1 MYQYK
6 TKPYEHQRTAL
17 NKGGLLQNFAYF
29 MEMGTGKTKVAIDNA
44 TYLYQQKEIKEVIVI
59 APNSVY
65 RNWLAEIM
73 THSPIKPYSWVWKL
87 DKQKDLDRASK
98 SNALIYLL
106 FNVEAMSH
114 RSGWKWLEN
123 RLKLNGPKTLL
134 ILDESTTIKNPGAIR
149 TKHLCRLGRLAKY
162 RRILTG
168 SPVTKSPLDLFTQ
181 CGFLSKELLG
191 FESYYTFR
199 ARYAVMQQIQM
210 GGRQILLPKYYTNL
224 DELETR
230 LKTFSFRVTKDECL
244 DLPPKVYVQRQVS
257 LNIEQQG
264 VYDDLRKKARA
275 VIEDDT
281 VSFANKLTEI
291 LRLHQVCNGFLKTD
305 SGQYYGFKHNP
316 KLTELLRILD
326 EVTGK
331 SIIWVTYV
339 YNIEEIKSRL
349 KAVYGKDSVVSIY
362 GKDSV
367 EDRKRSVEAF
377 QSDGRCRFLIGN
389 PSVGGYGLTLTAAR
403 NVIYFSNSYNL
414 EVRKQSEDRAH
425 RIGQKHKVT
434 YIDIQVPNSI
444 DTMIISSLKRKIQ
457 LSAATLGEEAKK
469 WL

>member
-331 SIIWVTYV
+331 SIIWV
-339 YNIEEIKSRL
+339 NI
-349 KAVYGKDSVVSIY
+349 
-362 GKDSV
+362 
-367 EDRKRSVEAF
+367 
-377 QSDGRCRFLIGN
+377 
-389 PSVGGYGLTLTAAR
+389 
-403 NVIYFSNSYNL
+403 
-414 EVRKQSEDRAH
+414 RA
-425 RIGQKHKVT
+425 
-434 YIDIQVPNSI
+434 
-444 DTMIISSLKRKIQ
+444 
-457 LSAATLGEEAKK
+457 
-469 WL
+469 